1 MDIFNRNPQP
11 VCTLVF
17 DNTGQNLCRVDP
29 GGHQIPIFKVH
40 FQKKEPHLIISRLPP
55 PGTWSTAPLTVGT
68 SRLHRSPSSK
78 IDVSLHGHEILLKR
92 DLLKSDNHHFDF
104 PSLGHFKWK
113 PDGWGGSS
121 LKLYDNEQRLIAKCK
136 GKTPQRGQIEI
147 FVQGGDQL
155 VDLVAVTGL
164 AMQLFTMRENKEDD
178 MFFDALEHD
187 SHDPLDMHAISS
199 SSSQRRR
206 KFTRRSA
213 TGCRTCRNC
222 TSTGRQCDGY
232 DLSRLP
238 AIKRKL
244 LAIPLQTNLGVRLA
258 WVPTS
263 AERRCFSYFEHHS
276 IPNLV
281 AFFDSQLWQQL
292 ALQISHADP
301 AVYHA
306 ANMLGALHEDSEENH
321 MRLLGEDLDRPRH
334 RFAVEQAAR
343 SYALLNRRRASQ
355 DPQLRKVV
363 LLCCLIFVLSEL
375 LLGRYD
381 SALQHLRS
389 GLRILKEVQGFDR
402 QSIDHCIV
410 QTFQRLDIQ
419 SSHFGPG
426 GPFLFAGDGLEELSD
441 RDFLTVLWD
450 LHEVRH
456 RLNLLMNAGASFIA
470 KCWLMTAA
478 EIQARYGQLCQ
489 QQQRIISLY
498 HRFRQQFDAFHRQ
511 SYHRVRYKEQR
522 GMEIVRLQFMSQLV
536 TIKTCLV
543 RRPIPDTL
551 TPEYVALLS
560 AHETFLA
567 KFPER
572 PTLTMDYGIIPG
584 LYTVA
589 TRCPRPHVRLRAINA
604 LRSWPHYE
612 AIVNSNISAA
622 VAQEALKVD
631 LQMKGRQDIAPT
643 GVTDEELTMFW
654 DHTLASTPD
663 VVNWSPIR
671 TIENL
676 QHWTKPKPENHG
688 K

>member
-1 MDIFNRNPQP
+1 M
-11 VCTLVF
+11 
-17 DNTGQNLCRVDP
+17 
-29 GGHQIPIFKVH
+29 
-40 FQKKEPHLIISRLPP
+40 
-55 PGTWSTAPLTVGT
+55 
-68 SRLHRSPSSK
+68 
-78 IDVSLHGHEILLKR
+78 
-92 DLLKSDNHHFDF
+92 
-104 PSLGHFKWK
+104 
-113 PDGWGGSS
+113 
-121 LKLYDNEQRLIAKCK
+121 
-136 GKTPQRGQIEI
+136 
-147 FVQGGDQL
+147 
-155 VDLVAVTGL
+155 
-164 AMQLFTMRENKEDD
+164 
-178 MFFDALEHD
+178 
-187 SHDPLDMHAISS
+187 
-199 SSSQRRR
+199 
-206 KFTRRSA
+206 
-213 TGCRTCRNC
+213 
-222 TSTGRQCDGY
+222 
-232 DLSRLP
+232 
-238 AIKRKL
+238 
-244 LAIPLQTNLGVRLA
+244 
-258 WVPTS
+258 PTS
-263 AERRCFSYFEHHS
+263 AERRCFSYFQYHS

-306 ANMLGALHEDSEENH
+306 ANMLGALHEDSEENR

-389 GLRILKEVQGFDR
+389 GLRILKEMQGSER
-402 QSIDHCIV
+402 LSIDPCIV

-426 GPFLFAGDGLEELSD
+426 APFLFAGDGLEELSD
-441 RDFLTVLWD
+441 GDFVTVLRD

-470 KCWLMTAA
+470 KCWLMTPA
-478 EIQARYGQLCQ
+478 EIQAQYGVLCQ

-498 HRFRQQFDAFHRQ
+498 HRFRHQFDTFHRQ
-511 SYHRVRYKEQR
+511 NFHRVRYKEQR

-543 RRPIPDTL
+543 REPIPDNL
-551 TPEYVALLS
+551 TPEFVALLS
-560 AHETFLA
+560 AHEAFLA

-589 TRCPRPHVRLRAINA
+589 IRCPRPHIRLRAINA

-622 VAQEALKVD
+622 VAQEALKAD
-631 LQMKGRQDIAPT
+631 LEDRRDIAPT
-643 GVTDEELTMFW
+643 GVADQELTRFFN
-654 DHTLASTPD
+654 HTLVSTPD
-663 VVNWSPIR
+663 ILNWSPIR
-671 TIENL
+671 TITVL
-676 QHWTKPKPENHG
+676 QGQQKPKHEDRG